1 MIKFN
6 LGLIEITLTE
16 NFIKEISDSLHPIIK
31 DIIKKLKRLKKKK
44 YLVGLIDERFDM
56 TGYIIQHGVLNT
68 SYNNIETQLKNFSE
82 KMESNIVFYALKRVT
97 PILLNDIFDQSC
109 IEFISNVSNGYETDI
124 PENFDLM
131 IKLNCRYL

>member
-44 YLVGLIDERFDM
+44 YVVGLIDERFDM

-68 SYNNIETQLKNFSE
+68 SYNNIETQLKKFSE
-82 KMESNIVFYALKRVT
+82 KMESDVIFYALKAVT
-97 PILLNDIFDQSC
+97 PILLTDIFEPSSIVSASD
-109 IEFISNVSNGYETDI
+109 ESNEYETDI

-131 IKLNCRYL
+131 IKLNC